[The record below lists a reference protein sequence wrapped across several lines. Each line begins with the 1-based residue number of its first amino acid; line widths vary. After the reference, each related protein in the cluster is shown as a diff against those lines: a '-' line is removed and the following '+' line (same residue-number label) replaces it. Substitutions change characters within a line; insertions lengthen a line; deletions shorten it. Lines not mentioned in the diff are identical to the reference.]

1 MINKQNKFVSDER
14 KLGFNDVYLVPQF
27 SKINSRKSVS
37 LTTKFILKTGVV
49 WQGTPIIASNMDY
62 IGTLEMASS
71 LQRFEI
77 CTAVS
82 KFVSAEDWINQ
93 IDLGLNMQYAFPTF
107 GLDNKNYISDYLNH
121 IYDSTGH
128 KAKIIVLD
136 VPNGYIDHFASLI
149 SDLKSLIPDV
159 GIFAGN
165 VVTPE
170 GVELL
175 GNAGVD
181 GVKLGI
187 GSGSVCTT
195 SIETGVGYP
204 QLSAI
209 LDCAQSAKTNN
220 VLLISDGGINAS
232 GDLGKAFVAGSDFIM
247 VGGILSGHSE
257 GGAPTVTENGK
268 EYRLYYGMSSEEA
281 MNTHYDG
288 IAEYRTA
295 EGISKLVENKGPV
308 DNTIRQMLGGLR
320 SSCTY
325 LNCQN
330 ITELSEKGQFIK
342 I

>member
-1 MINKQNKFVSDER
+1 M
-14 KLGFNDVYLVPQF
+14 
-27 SKINSRKSVS
+27 
-37 LTTKFILKTGVV
+37 
-49 WQGTPIIASNMDY
+49 
-62 IGTLEMASS
+62 
-71 LQRFEI
+71 
-77 CTAVS
+77 
-82 KFVSAEDWINQ
+82 
-93 IDLGLNMQYAFPTF
+93 
-107 GLDNKNYISDYLNH
+107 
-121 IYDSTGH
+121 
-128 KAKIIVLD
+128 
-136 VPNGYIDHFASLI
+136 
-149 SDLKSLIPDV
+149 
-159 GIFAGN
+159 
-165 VVTPE
+165 
-170 GVELL
+170 
-175 GNAGVD
+175 
-181 GVKLGI
+181 
-187 GSGSVCTT
+187 
-195 SIETGVGYP
+195 
-204 QLSAI
+204 SAI